1 MRKLYIL
8 FLSIFLVSTSQSAV
22 LSDVVGSN
30 KVEKVVSEIRNIRIA
45 LEKYYQLTGRY
56 PDLSKPGASE
66 NLRLLDYRN
75 ENGEIIS
82 FAEIYGRNILAE
94 TPADGEKFPA
104 SNKVY
109 NLQDFSKGNNR
120 GGWNYNY
127 NGMTGELHPNLPRN
141 MYGEDIN
148 WTKQ

>member
-1 MRKLYIL
+1 MKKLYIICSL
-8 FLSIFLVSTSQSAV
+8 FLLGANVHGKV

-56 PDLSKPGASE
+56 PDLSKPGVSQ

-75 ENGEIIS
+75 EKGEIIS

-94 TPADGEKFPA
+94 TPADGENFPA
-104 SNKVY
+104 SNIVY
-109 NLQDFSKGNNR
+109 NVQDFSKGNNR

-127 NGMTGELHPNLPRN
+127 NGMTGELHPNLPKN

-148 WTKQ
+148 WTRQ